1 MMVKI
6 PKRVQD
12 AIDTYKELQA
22 KGAKLKEAHQQRADE
37 IAAEIAKVQAELA
50 AASNAA
56 LDDPTP
62 ANIAKETELQ
72 RKLAELSMEHTAAE
86 ERVKRAF
93 SGESSRLA
101 ELADAAINA
110 GREEAVRH
118 YDANYDEK
126 LKAVEDAKY
135 AYLMALRGLH
145 TLKTEAY
152 EIYHTAVQETNS
164 NRAEHLPKPYFTEP
178 AINWRGGDRQVWGV
192 SDVETGRALK
202 YGQILRTS
210 VAPGREI
217 E

>member
-1 MMVKI
+1 MVKI

-12 AIDTYKELQA
+12 AIDAYKELQA
-22 KGAKLKEAHQQRADE
+22 KGAKLKGAHQQRADE
-37 IAAEIAKVQAELA
+37 IAAEIVKVQAELA
-50 AASNAA
+50 TASNAA

-72 RKLAELSMEHTAAE
+72 RKLAELRMEHTAAE
-86 ERVKRAF
+86 ERVSRAF
-93 SGESSRLA
+93 SGGSRRLA

-110 GREEAVRH
+110 GREEAVR
-118 YDANYDEK
+118 YYGANYDAK

-135 AYLMALRGLH
+135 AYLLTLVDLH
-145 TLKTEAY
+145 KLKTDAY
-152 EIYHTAVQETNS
+152 EIYRTAVHETNDS
-164 NRAEHLPKPYFTEP
+164 RAEHLQKPHFPEP
-178 AINWRGGDRQVWGV
+178 TINWRGGDRQVWGV
-192 SDVETGRALK
+192 SDFETGRALK

>member
-1 MMVKI
+1 MVKI

-62 ANIAKETELQ
+62 ANIATETELQ
-72 RKLAELSMEHTAAE
+72 RRLTQLSMEHTAAE
-86 ERVKRAF
+86 DRVRRAF
-93 SGESSRLA
+93 SGESRRLT
-101 ELADAAINA
+101 ELADASINA
-110 GREEAVRH
+110 GREEAVRY
-118 YDANYDEK
+118 YDANYDAK

-135 AYLMALRGLH
+135 AYLLTLVDLH
-145 TLKTEAY
+145 KLKTNAY
-152 EIYHTAVQETNS
+152 EIYRTAVHETNDS
-164 NRAEHLPKPYFTEP
+164 RAEHLPKPHFPEP
-178 AINWRGGDRQVWGV
+178 VINWRGGDRQVWGV
-192 SDVETGRALK
+192 SDIETGRALK